1 MATKK
6 ECIRSINVKICISF
20 FLLIFFIQSNLISQ
34 IRNENCDSL
43 IQSSGLEFTIKSIS
57 GATEYIGSTKPRYL
71 SCSEVIM
78 LIDRRKEDE
87 DVVLKLDRFTEVLIL
102 KKHP

>member
-6 ECIRSINVKICISF
+6 ECIRSINVKIHIPF
-20 FLLIFFIQSNLISQ
+20 FLLILFTQSNLIAQ

-43 IQSSGLEFTIKSIS
+43 IQSSGLEFTIRPIS

-71 SCSEVIM
+71 SCSEVLM

-102 KKHP
+102 RKQP